1 MSLPCISMQWKRAL
15 DPQSDMNSG
24 AYETME
30 KFKKYQKMIS
40 IFRKD
45 LYQIVNV
52 PKKTIIVKP
61 KKEWLKDMCWR
72 VKDLMYSCTVL
83 RFAMQLYYNDF
94 MKCAILCIDINIAY
108 EQNQRTLFLISCS
121 FTRKKIHN
129 FPSCDKQGTWNRTI
143 CQLSIR
149 LDWI

>member
-1 MSLPCISMQWKRAL
+1 MQWKRAL

-52 PKKTIIVKP
+52 PKKTIIVNL
-61 KKEWLKDMCWR
+61 KKNDLKTC
-72 VKDLMYSCTVL
+72 VEGL
-83 RFAMQLYYNDF
+83 
-94 MKCAILCIDINIAY
+94 
-108 EQNQRTLFLISCS
+108 
-121 FTRKKIHN
+121 KI
-129 FPSCDKQGTWNRTI
+129 
-143 CQLSIR
+143 
-149 LDWI
+149 